1 MARHAI
7 HVSDLH
13 RGKYADASVDAAL
26 AALVA
31 ELRPQLVLATGDLA
45 NRGRERELAE
55 ARAVLSTLDVPVL
68 AVPGN
73 HDIPYTFP
81 ARLTRPWQAFERAFG
96 SVQPVVRTDDVVAV
110 GLNSVWPTRHQR
122 GRLPRAELVRARREL
137 AGAPA
142 GALRLVAL
150 HHQLAGAPWR
160 TARKWP
166 LKHRSDVLAAL
177 EEAGAELVVGGH
189 IHQSSAVE
197 RHEFLVVP
205 GAPPGSVVL
214 ATAPGYGRP
223 RPERRREAQGLHV
236 YEWDDGQLLVETR
249 VWDGAS
255 FAVTAER
262 RFPRQ
267 GSIQSPVVVQ
277 EEQAP

>member
-1 MARHAI
+1 MARYAV

-13 RGKYADASVDAAL
+13 RGKSADAAVDEAL
-26 AALVA
+26 AALVV
-31 ELRPQLVLATGDLA
+31 QLDPAVVLATGDLA
-45 NRGRERELAE
+45 NRGRPHELAE
-55 ARAVLSTLDVPVL
+55 ARTVLERLGAPVL

-73 HDIPYTFP
+73 HDIPYTLP
-81 ARLTRPWQAFERAFG
+81 ARLRRPWRAFEEAFG
-96 SVQPVVRTDDVVAV
+96 TVAPVMRTTDLVAV

-122 GRLPRAELVRARREL
+122 GRLPRTELERMRREL
-137 AGAPA
+137 AAAPA

-177 EEAGAELVVGGH
+177 EDAGAELVIGGH

-197 RHEFLVVP
+197 RHEFLVV
-205 GAPPGSVVL
+205 GGTPPGSVVL

-236 YEWDDGQLLVETR
+236 YAWNEAELVVETR
-249 VWDGAS
+249 TWDGTS
-255 FAVTAER
+255 FAPTAER
-262 RFPRQ
+262 RFPRL
-267 GSIQSPVVVQ
+267 GRVQSPVVAG
-277 EEQAP
+277 EERA